1 MKMPSKATTLILA
14 TLLNIPSVHAAKV
27 LCGDTTST
35 EGINECM
42 KRELLKVERKLNA
55 KYKHVLKV
63 LSEPDNDIQE
73 YSASKKAVI
82 ESQKAWVKFRKN
94 DCDAVGT
101 MLLPPTGFG
110 AYSLHTQCMIDYA
123 NIRINRL
130 DEFDPDTFGVS
141 DTIM

>member
-1 MKMPSKATTLILA
+1 MKTTYTYIIVLASILTYTNQSLA
-14 TLLNIPSVHAAKV
+14 SERSCQGTVEEVNQ
-27 LCGDTTST
+27 
-35 EGINECM
+35 CM

-55 KYKHVLKV
+55 KYKHVLV
-63 LSEPDNDIQE
+63 ILSEPDDDIQT

-82 ESQKAWVKFRKN
+82 ESQKAWLKFRKN

-123 NIRINRL
+123 DIRIKRL
-130 DEFDPDTFGVS
+130 DQFDPDTFNLS
-141 DTIM
+141 PTIK